1 MSNFFSTLTGK
12 KIAGDVCKSNAMASV
27 NWVVSFCLTLFGTGV
42 VAGPSD
48 WIQIFSAALI
58 VALLVFYCGLVIYF
72 AIFDPSRLQSERYNL
87 EMHAINA
94 LCGST
99 SDDKAKLTIPPQ
111 NPPTIQK
118 SSPPNAGL

>member
-12 KIAGDVCKSNAMASV
+12 KVAGDVCKSNVMVSV

-42 VAGPSD
+42 VAGPSH

-58 VALLVFYCGLVIYF
+58 VVLLVFYCGLVIYF
-72 AIFDPSRLQSERYNL
+72 AILDPSRLQSERYNL

-94 LCGST
+94 LYKDT
-99 SDDKAKLTIPPQ
+99 IDDKSKLTIPPQ

-118 SSPPNAGL
+118 SSQP